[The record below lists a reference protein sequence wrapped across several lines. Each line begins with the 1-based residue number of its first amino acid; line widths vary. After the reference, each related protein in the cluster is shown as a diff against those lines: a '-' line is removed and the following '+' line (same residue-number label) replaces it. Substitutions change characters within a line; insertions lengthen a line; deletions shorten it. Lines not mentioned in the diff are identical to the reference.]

1 MDDLPTEK
9 ENVPGIRQKA
19 RISGTFFAGSYS
31 SNPRSTGQWSL
42 P

>member
-19 RISGTFFAGSYS
+19 RISGTFIAGSSS
-31 SNPRSTGQWSL
+31 SNPSSTGQWSL